1 MKKTKKMIRNLII
14 FILLIILTFY
24 IILKDQNVSEIFDI
38 VLSVKKEFII
48 IAILCMCFYIACE
61 AINIG
66 RTLKALNEKSTFI
79 KNVKYALIGFFFSSI
94 TPAASGGQPMQIYY
108 MHKDKISVA
117 NSTLTLLI
125 NLSCMQVVTI
135 SIALVSLFFN
145 YQYLNSALRWFFV
158 IGVSLNL
165 SALAL
170 LLISIFSKRITKG
183 LINITIKIMKFFRIK
198 NIEDKQIK
206 FENELNKYQ
215 GSATYIKNNKSVIL
229 KTLATTYIQFIAY
242 YSISYFVY
250 RSFGLSEHNIFE
262 IITMQSILY
271 ATVSGIPSPG
281 AVGVSEGGFLAIFR
295 HVYSENMVNSAMLL
309 SRGINFYLFV
319 LISSIVSMISTIR
332 EKKQE
337 PEIENI
343 EIENIE

>member
-1 MKKTKKMIRNLII
+1 
-14 FILLIILTFY
+14 
-24 IILKDQNVSEIFDI
+24 
-38 VLSVKKEFII
+38 
-48 IAILCMCFYIACE
+48 
-61 AINIG
+61 
-66 RTLKALNEKSTFI
+66 
-79 KNVKYALIGFFFSSI
+79 
-94 TPAASGGQPMQIYY
+94 
-108 MHKDKISVA
+108 
-117 NSTLTLLI
+117 
-125 NLSCMQVVTI
+125 
-135 SIALVSLFFN
+135 
-145 YQYLNSALRWFFV
+145 
-158 IGVSLNL
+158 
-165 SALAL
+165 
-170 LLISIFSKRITKG
+170 
-183 LINITIKIMKFFRIK
+183 MKFFRIK
-198 NIEDKQIK
+198 NIEDKRIK

-281 AVGVSEGGFLAIFR
+281 AVGVSEGGFLAIFK
-295 HVYSENMVNSAMLL
+295 HIYSENMVNSAMLL